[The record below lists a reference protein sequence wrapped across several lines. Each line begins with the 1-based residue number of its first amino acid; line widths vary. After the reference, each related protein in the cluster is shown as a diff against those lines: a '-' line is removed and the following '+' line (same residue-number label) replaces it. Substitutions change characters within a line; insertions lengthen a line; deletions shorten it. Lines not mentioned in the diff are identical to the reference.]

1 MAGSSRAVDLA
12 FRKQFRIMESRARIP
27 SKANMRKPTR
37 MALKE
42 NELQTYNEMLTSA
55 ITFFEGREDEVV
67 NLPADSPEKLTIEA
81 VMGVLNQFRLPQEA
95 SNDVIREN
103 TKLIADKFRSM
114 FQDRSSPNSPIVEY
128 VNKLREGMLS
138 LHNSIQPASNAPAPE
153 GDPEGEGG
161 GEGGEKPAEAPEEP
175 PPAAG
180 GEAEGEDLAKQLG
193 LA

>member
-12 FRKQFRIMESRARIP
+12 FRKHFRVMESKARV
-27 SKANMRKPTR
+27 SSRANMRKPIR

-42 NELQTYNEMLTSA
+42 SELQTYNEMLTSA

-81 VMGVLNQFRLPQEA
+81 VMGVLNQFRLPEEA

-103 TKLIADKFRSM
+103 SKLIADKLRSM

-128 VNKLREGMLS
+128 INKLREGMLS
-138 LHNSIQPASNAPAPE
+138 LHNSIQPASEAPSEAAPAPE
-153 GDPEGEGG
+153 GEGEKG
-161 GEGGEKPAEAPEEP
+161 KPAEPEEP

>member
-12 FRKQFRIMESRARIP
+12 FRKQFRIMESKAKAT

-37 MALKE
+37 MALRE
-42 NELQTYNEMLTSA
+42 SELQTYNEMLTSA
-55 ITFFEGREDEVV
+55 ITFFEGREDEVI

-103 TKLIADKFRSM
+103 SKLIADKFRSM

-128 VNKLREGMLS
+128 INKLREGMLS
-138 LHNSIQPASNAPAPE
+138 LHNSIQPSPEVPEATTSPE
-153 GDPEGEGG
+153 GKGSE
-161 GEGGEKPAEAPEEP
+161 EKPAETPEEP